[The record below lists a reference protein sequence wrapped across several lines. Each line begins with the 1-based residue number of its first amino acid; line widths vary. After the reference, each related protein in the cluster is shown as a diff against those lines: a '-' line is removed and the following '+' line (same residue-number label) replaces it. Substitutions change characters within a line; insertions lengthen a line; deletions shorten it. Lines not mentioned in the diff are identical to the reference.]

1 MYKIECLGI
10 KGKVLDIIRDFLT
23 GRSFRVCVGGEFSN
37 LKDVLSGIPQG
48 SVLGPLLFV
57 LYINDLPDSIKSFAK
72 LFADDLKMIH
82 KHGNWSIILRIKG
95 VQRRFIQMINGIG
108 LLPYSERLEMR
119 GLTTLPERCARGDL
133 IEVYKAKHDFSFTN
147 NVYKFG
153 RAGLNLLSKFC
164 PSFNAKCNTIKRN
177 CLNERV

>member
-1 MYKIECLGI
+1 MDCIIEIIDQGDPVDIFYFDFKKAFNRVPHNRLLYKIECPVI

-72 LFADDLKMIH
+72 LFADDLKMIAKASDKLQVDNDLKMLELWESTCYLSSMLKSIKYCIQVLIITH
-82 KHGNWSIILRIKG
+82 IILI
-95 VQRRFIQMINGIG
+95 I
-108 LLPYSERLEMR
+108 
-119 GLTTLPERCARGDL
+119 
-133 IEVYKAKHDFSFTN
+133 
-147 NVYKFG
+147 
-153 RAGLNLLSKFC
+153 
-164 PSFNAKCNTIKRN
+164 
-177 CLNERV
+177 